1 MNTTK
6 KTLVNYVRHLVREVE
21 PIDSPGW
28 DTKWCLLWQVNDR
41 IEVEEGLALDI
52 KGCVEVKVDKVG
64 GNGVIDLSIGFHDT
78 PTFRFVNKALCKE
91 IVDCVKPMFGI
102 VDNPKKKVA

>member
-6 KTLVNYVRHLVREVE
+6 KALVRYVRHLVREVE

-41 IEVEEGLALDI
+41 IEVEEELALDI
-52 KGCVEVKVDKVG
+52 KGYVEVKVDKVG
-64 GNGVIDLSIGFHDT
+64 GNGVIDLSVGFQDT

-102 VDNPKKKVA
+102 HDAKKKSA